1 MALKRQSALGSASSR
16 LADNPRHTHTDD
28 NLMGCFGWPDF
39 CSAEIHLVVTLSS
52 PLPKCSLG
60 NKHWPRNF
68 QNAWQ
73 WWCHRLHNISFEIMQ
88 SKRRLH
94 STSSD
99 IRRHSTTKI
108 IQAHTAHLLKFEMY
122 TVYVWRDQLDHGIL
136 TQTYQERGTHL
147 GGPRL
152 VGRNLVK
159 NRFFQS
165 VLMSTMGH

>member
-16 LADNPRHTHTDD
+16 LADNPRHTHRWQFDGMLWMTWFLFSRDPFSCH
-28 NLMGCFGWPDF
+28 LELPPSEMLFGQR
-39 CSAEIHLVVTLSS
+39 TLA
-52 PLPKCSLG
+52 LKL
-60 NKHWPRNF
+60 
-68 QNAWQ
+68 WQ
-73 WWCHRLHNISFEIMQ
+73 WWYHRLHNISFEIMQ

-152 VGRNLVK
+152 VGRTLVE
-159 NRFFQS
+159 NRFFS
-165 VLMSTMGH
+165 VGPYVYNGALNH